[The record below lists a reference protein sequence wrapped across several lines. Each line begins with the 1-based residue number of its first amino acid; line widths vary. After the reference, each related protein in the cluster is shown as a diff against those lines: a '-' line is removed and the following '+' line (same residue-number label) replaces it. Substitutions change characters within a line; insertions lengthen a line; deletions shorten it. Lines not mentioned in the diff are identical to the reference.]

1 MWNLENPSMNEEDI
15 ILIQIGLC
23 FRYGDV
29 CAGQHKAEI
38 CECDLTQVD
47 QLPGCGYKCGYKL
60 WV

>member
-1 MWNLENPSMNEEDI
+1 MNEEDI